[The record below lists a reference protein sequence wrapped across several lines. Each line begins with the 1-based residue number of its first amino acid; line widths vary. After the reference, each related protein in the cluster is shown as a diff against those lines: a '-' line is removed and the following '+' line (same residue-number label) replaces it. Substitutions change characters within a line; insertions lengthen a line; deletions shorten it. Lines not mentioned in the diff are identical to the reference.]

1 MATAAVSA
9 NKAELIAIADA
20 VAREKLIDRMIV
32 IEAMEDAIQRAARA
46 RYGAENDIRA
56 KLDPTTGDLRLW
68 RVLEVV
74 EEPEDHFKQIDVK
87 GAQKLQKGASVGDFI
102 VDPLPPIEFGRIAA
116 QAAKQVIFQK
126 VRDAERERQ
135 YEEFKDRVGEI
146 ISRRLSEVL
155 DEKDPIEGS
164 YRLEVSSP
172 GIDRP
177 LTRLADYDDWKGHEA
192 RVTLAEPLNGRK
204 QFSGTLL
211 GTGEGGVVHLSGK
224 DGQDY
229 VLPFASI
236 ASAKLLLTDKLIN
249 ATAPLRTE
257 GADTIQ
263 TVED

>member
-1 MATAAVSA
+1 VTDIGAVNRLLEPEVES
-9 NKAELIAIADA
+9 LGYRLVR
-20 VAREKLIDRMIV
+20 VAFVGGRS
-32 IEAMEDAIQRAARA
+32 
-46 RYGAENDIRA
+46 
-56 KLDPTTGDLRLW
+56 DPT
-68 RVLEVV
+68 
-74 EEPEDHFKQIDVK
+74 
-87 GAQKLQKGASVGDFI
+87 LQVM
-102 VDPLPPIEFGRIAA
+102 
-116 QAAKQVIFQK
+116 
-126 VRDAERERQ
+126 AERPDTRQ
-135 YEEFKDRVGEI
+135 LDLSDCEI